1 MRIAFHAPLK
11 PPDHPVPSG
20 DRAMARAL
28 LALLYEAGHEPVPA
42 PRFRSYDRTGDRARQ
57 ARIERLGARLADRL
71 LRRIAAGFLPPPEL
85 WLTYHLYHKAPDH
98 LGPRV
103 ADRLDLPYL
112 VAEGSASRRQAHGP
126 WALGHAASLAALDRA
141 DLVLAM
147 TERDREG
154 LLEVGIAAEAVR
166 RFPPFLDA
174 APFRA
179 AARERARHRV
189 SLADRLGLDPAVP
202 WLVAVAMMREDVK
215 RRSYELL
222 AEALA
227 GLSRHDWALLVA
239 GDGPAR
245 PAIEPILRAACGE
258 RVRFLGELPAEAL
271 PGLYAAGDL
280 CLWPAV
286 GEAYGMALLEAQAA
300 GLPVVAGAEGGVAA
314 VVADGI
320 TGFLLP
326 PRDAPALARAAARLL
341 EQPELRLRLGRAA
354 AEKVLRDHD
363 RPAARARLEA
373 ALAAARER
381 HAARKRRAA

>member
-11 PPDHPVPSG
+11 PADHPVPSG

-28 LALLYEAGHEPVPA
+28 LALLREAGHDPVPTG
-42 PRFRSYDRTGDRARQ
+42 RFRSYDRTGDRARQ
-57 ARIERLGARLADRL
+57 ARIERLGVRLADRL
-71 LRRIAAGFLPPPEL
+71 LRRIAAGLLPRPEL

-103 ADRLDLPYL
+103 VDRLDLPYL
-112 VAEGSASRRQAHGP
+112 VVEGSASRRQASGP
-126 WALGHAASLAALDRA
+126 WAAGHAASLAALQRA

-147 TERDREG
+147 TERDRRG
-154 LLEVGIAAEAVR
+154 LLETGIAAEAVR
-166 RFPPFLDA
+166 LFPPFLDA

-179 AARERARHRV
+179 AAAGRARHRA
-189 SLADRLGLDPAVP
+189 SLAERLGLDPTVP
-202 WLVAVAMMREDVK
+202 WLLAVAMMREDVK

-222 AEALA
+222 AEAL
-227 GLSRHDWALLVA
+227 GRLSQPAWTLLVA

-245 PAIEPILRAACGE
+245 PVIEPILRAACGE
-258 RVRFLGELPAEAL
+258 RLRLLGELPAEAL
-271 PGLYAAGDL
+271 PELYGACDL
-280 CLWPAV
+280 FVWPAV

-320 TGFLLP
+320 TGFLVP
-326 PRDAPALARAAARLL
+326 ARDPEALARAAARLL

-354 AEKVLRDHD
+354 VERVLGEHD
-363 RPAARARLEA
+363 RPVASARLEA
-373 ALAAARER
+373 AIATARER